1 MCYDDNAQPPIEPG
15 SAGSA
20 HGEDLVLTAS
30 DGNQFA
36 AYHALP
42 SGTPTALILV
52 LPDVRGLHQFYKDL
66 ALRFAEAGV
75 AAVAMDYFGRTA
87 GLTSR
92 AEGFEFMPHV
102 QQLTLE
108 GVYGDAAASLAHGH
122 AHAGHGLPAFS
133 VGFCLGGTL
142 SFLAGAEPL
151 GLSGVIGFYA
161 GMARSMGG
169 RGTLLER
176 AGEIKVPAL
185 GLFGGADQGIPP
197 EQVQAFDQALDAN
210 GVPHDIRIYEG
221 ATHSFFDRRQAEF
234 AEASADAWK
243 RVLSFIETYSR
254 EVAPAA

>member
-1 MCYDDNAQPPIEPG
+1 MCYDDQAQPPIEPG
-15 SAGSA
+15 AAGSA
-20 HGEDLVLTAS
+20 SGEEIVLSAG

-36 AYHALP
+36 AYRAIPASAPGALV
-42 SGTPTALILV
+42 LV

-108 GVYGDAAASLAHGH
+108 GVYADAAASLADGW
-122 AHAGHGLPAFS
+122 AHAGQGLPAFT

-151 GLSGVIGFYA
+151 GLAGVVGFYS
-161 GMARSMGG
+161 GMGRSLSG

-176 AGEIKVPAL
+176 AGEIRVPAL
-185 GLFGGADQGIPP
+185 GLFGGADQGIPA
-197 EQVQAFDQALDAN
+197 EQVQAFDQALDAT
-210 GVPHDIRIYEG
+210 GAPHAIHIYEG
-221 ATHSFFDRRQAEF
+221 APHSFFDRRQEQF
-234 AEASADAWK
+234 AEASADAWR
-243 RVLSFIETYSR
+243 RVLAFVRGADVT
-254 EVAPAA
+254 AA